1 MRECDL
7 GENQLLFSSLVCV
20 CVCVCVCVSKG
31 GCEPETFNFRPGL
44 LFPPS
49 ICQPLSFSPPL
60 SFSSLFGQ
68 VL

>member
-7 GENQLLFSSLVCV
+7 GENQLLFSSL
-20 CVCVCVCVSKG
+20 VCVCVSKG

-49 ICQPLSFSPPL
+49 SICQPLSFSPPL